1 MMTMTI
7 RNNTTAK
14 VMFQR
19 WNKNELAVTAVAASF
34 GSNSNSKEN
43 EATIN
48 WRQHAAVFLANPR
61 MTAKG
66 ISNRCDNQSIY
77 RQQQWQQ

>member
-1 MMTMTI
+1 MTTT
-7 RNNTTAK
+7 NNTTEK
-14 VMFQR
+14 GMFQR
-19 WNKNELAVTAVAASF
+19 WNKNQSAVKAEAASV
-34 GSNSNSKEN
+34 GSDSNSKEK

-48 WRQHAAVFLANPR
+48 WRQHAAVFLANPW

-77 RQQQWQQ
+77 GQQQWQQ